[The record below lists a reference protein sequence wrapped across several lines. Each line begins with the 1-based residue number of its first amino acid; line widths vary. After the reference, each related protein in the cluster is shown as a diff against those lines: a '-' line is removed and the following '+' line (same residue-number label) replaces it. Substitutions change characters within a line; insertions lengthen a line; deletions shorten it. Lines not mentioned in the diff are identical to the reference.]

1 MDREQ
6 ILQSLRADLDAS
18 RQRCDVAS
26 ERFDAIIREVPS
38 GLPHLAERIRR
49 ASREYTQAQ
58 EAVSDLLV
66 KVTDYLSRGTATTD
80 PKARRKAPGSQQ
92 PIPRADEKTG

>member
-6 ILQSLRADLDAS
+6 ILQALRANLDAS
-18 RQRCDVAS
+18 GQRRDVAS

-66 KVTDYLSRGTATTD
+66 KVTDYLSRGTATTY
-80 PKARRKAPGSQQ
+80 PKAKPKTPGSQQ